1 MRDISS
7 KYPTLRTATA
17 RSAVRAAP
25 ATMRLLRRGQLPKG
39 DPLPVARVAAI
50 QAAKNTSQIIPYC
63 HPIPVD
69 FVGVE
74 FHLSREGIEATVQVK
89 AVGKTGVEMEALTAA
104 AVAALTLYDMLKP
117 VDDQLQILGAQLLEK
132 TGGKSD
138 FQNVFAT
145 PPRAAVLV
153 MSDSIAAGRKTDL
166 SGRLIARRLK
176 QEGVQVKDYR
186 VIPDDLEL
194 IERWLIRYADR
205 AKLDLVITSGG
216 TGLSPRDQTPEAMKR
231 VLTREVPG
239 IAEAARAFGQD
250 RLPYAMLSR
259 GLAGLRGQTLI
270 VNLPGSRKGTAD
282 YLSVLFPAV
291 LHAIRIVHGAGHPD
305 SRPTRKSKLKPQ

>member
-1 MRDISS
+1 MRDISA
-7 KYPTLRTATA
+7 KYATLRTATA
-17 RSAVRAAP
+17 RVAVRVAP
-25 ATMRLLRRGQLPKG
+25 ATLRLLRQGKLPKG

-50 QAAKNTSQIIPYC
+50 QAAKNTAQIIPYC
-63 HPIPVD
+63 HPMPVD
-69 FVGVE
+69 FVGIE
-74 FHLSREGIEATVQVK
+74 FQVSRNRIEATAQVK

-104 AVAALTLYDMLKP
+104 SVAALTLYDMLKP
-117 VDDQLQILGAQLLEK
+117 VDDQLEILGVQLLEK

-138 FQNVFAT
+138 FQNVFPT

-153 MSDSIAAGRKTDL
+153 MSDSIAAGRKKDL
-166 SGRLIARRLK
+166 SGRLIVDRLK
-176 QEGVQVKDYR
+176 QAGLKVADYR
-186 VIPDDLEL
+186 IIPDDQEL

-205 AKLDLVITSGG
+205 SKLDLVITSGG

-231 VLTREVPG
+231 VIVRDVPG

-282 YLSVLFPAV
+282 YLAVLFPAL
-291 LHAIRIVHGAGHPD
+291 LHAIKMVRQEGHE
-305 SRPTRKSKLKPQ
+305 PTK

>member
-1 MRDISS
+1 MRDISA
-7 KYPTLRTATA
+7 KYATLRTATA
-17 RSAVRAAP
+17 RVAVRVAP
-25 ATMRLLRRGQLPKG
+25 ATLRLLRQGKLPKG

-50 QAAKNTSQIIPYC
+50 QAAKNTAQIIPYC
-63 HPIPVD
+63 HPVPVD
-69 FVGVE
+69 FVGIE
-74 FHLSREGIEATVQVK
+74 FQVSRNRIEATAQVK

-104 AVAALTLYDMLKP
+104 SVAALTLYDMLKP
-117 VDDQLQILGAQLLEK
+117 VDDQLEILGVQLLEK

-138 FQNVFAT
+138 FQNVFPT

-153 MSDSIAAGRKTDL
+153 MSDSIAAGRKKDL
-166 SGRLIARRLK
+166 SGRLIVDRLK
-176 QEGVQVKDYR
+176 QAGLKVADYR
-186 VIPDDLEL
+186 IIPDDLEL

-205 AKLDLVITSGG
+205 TKLDLVITSGG

-231 VLTREVPG
+231 VIARDVPG

-282 YLSVLFPAV
+282 YLAVLFPAL
-291 LHAIRIVHGAGHPD
+291 LHAIKMVRQEGHE
-305 SRPTRKSKLKPQ
+305 PTK

>member
-7 KYPTLRTATA
+7 KYATLRTATA
-17 RSAVRAAP
+17 RAAVRVNP
-25 ATMRLLRRGQLPKG
+25 ATIRLLRQGKLPKG

-63 HPIPVD
+63 HPVPLD
-69 FVGVE
+69 FVGVD
-74 FHLSREGIEATVQVK
+74 FQVARDRIVATVKVK

-104 AVAALTLYDMLKP
+104 SVAALTLYDMLKP
-117 VDDQLQILGAQLLEK
+117 VDDQLEILGVQLLEK

-138 FQNVFAT
+138 FQNVFPT

-153 MSDSIAAGRKTDL
+153 MSDSIAAGRKEDF
-166 SGRLIARRLK
+166 SGRLIVDRLK
-176 QEGVQVKDYR
+176 QEGLKVTDYR
-186 VIPDDLEL
+186 IIPDELEL
-194 IERWLIRYADR
+194 IEHWLIRYADQ

-216 TGLSPRDQTPEAMKR
+216 TGLSARDQTPEAMKR
-231 VLTREVPG
+231 VIVREVLG

-259 GLAGLRGQTLI
+259 GLAGTRGQTVI
-270 VNLPGSRKGTAD
+270 VNFPGSRKGTAD
-282 YLSVLFPAV
+282 YLSVLFPAI
-291 LHAIRIVHGAGHPD
+291 LHALKMVRNEGHAPAK
-305 SRPTRKSKLKPQ
+305 R

>member
-1 MRDISS
+1 MRDISA
-7 KYPTLRTATA
+7 KYATLRTATA
-17 RSAVRAAP
+17 RVAVRVAP
-25 ATMRLLRRGQLPKG
+25 ATLRLLRQGKLPKG

-50 QAAKNTSQIIPYC
+50 QAAKNTAQIIPYC
-63 HPIPVD
+63 HPVPVD
-69 FVGVE
+69 FVGIE
-74 FHLSREGIEATVQVK
+74 FQVSRNRIEATAQVK

-104 AVAALTLYDMLKP
+104 SVAALTLYDMLKP
-117 VDDQLQILGAQLLEK
+117 VDDQLEILGVQLLEK

-138 FQNVFAT
+138 FQNVFPT

-153 MSDSIAAGRKTDL
+153 MSDSISAGRKKDW
-166 SGRLIARRLK
+166 SGRLIVDRLK
-176 QEGVQVKDYR
+176 QAGLKVADYR
-186 VIPDDLEL
+186 IIPDDQEL

-205 AKLDLVITSGG
+205 SKLDLVITSGG

-231 VLTREVPG
+231 VIVRDVPG

-282 YLSVLFPAV
+282 YLAVLFPAL
-291 LHAIRIVHGAGHPD
+291 LHAIKMVRQEGHE
-305 SRPTRKSKLKPQ
+305 PTK

>member
-1 MRDISS
+1 MRDISA
-7 KYPTLRTATA
+7 KYATLRTATA
-17 RSAVRAAP
+17 RVAIRVAP
-25 ATMRLLRRGQLPKG
+25 ATLRLLRQGKLPKG

-50 QAAKNTSQIIPYC
+50 QAAKNTAQIIPYC
-63 HPIPVD
+63 HPVPVD
-69 FVGVE
+69 FVGIE
-74 FHLSREGIEATVQVK
+74 FQVSRNRIEATARVK

-104 AVAALTLYDMLKP
+104 SVAALTLYDMLKP
-117 VDDQLQILGAQLLEK
+117 VDDQLEILGVQLLEK

-138 FQNVFAT
+138 FQNVFPT

-153 MSDSIAAGRKTDL
+153 MSDSIAAGRKKDL
-166 SGRLIARRLK
+166 SGRLIVDRLK
-176 QEGVQVKDYR
+176 QAGLKVADYR
-186 VIPDDLEL
+186 IIPDDQEL

-205 AKLDLVITSGG
+205 SKLDLVITSGG

-231 VLTREVPG
+231 VIVRDVPG

-282 YLSVLFPAV
+282 YLAVLFPAL
-291 LHAIRIVHGAGHPD
+291 LHAIKMVRQEGHE
-305 SRPTRKSKLKPQ
+305 PTK

>member
-1 MRDISS
+1 MRDISA
-7 KYPTLRTATA
+7 KYATLRTATA
-17 RSAVRAAP
+17 RVAVRVAP
-25 ATMRLLRRGQLPKG
+25 ATLRLLRQGKLPKG

-50 QAAKNTSQIIPYC
+50 QAAKNTAQIIPYC
-63 HPIPVD
+63 HPVPVD
-69 FVGVE
+69 FVGIE
-74 FHLSREGIEATVQVK
+74 FQVSRNRIEATAQVK

-104 AVAALTLYDMLKP
+104 SVAALTLYDMLKP
-117 VDDQLQILGAQLLEK
+117 VDDQLEILGVQLLEK

-138 FQNVFAT
+138 FQNVFPT

-153 MSDSIAAGRKTDL
+153 MSDSIAAGRKKDW
-166 SGRLIARRLK
+166 SGRLIVDRLK
-176 QEGVQVKDYR
+176 QAGLKVADYR
-186 VIPDDLEL
+186 IIPDDQEL

-205 AKLDLVITSGG
+205 TKLDLVITSGG

-231 VLTREVPG
+231 VIVRDVPG

-282 YLSVLFPAV
+282 YLAVLFPAL
-291 LHAIRIVHGAGHPD
+291 LHAIKMVRQEGHE
-305 SRPTRKSKLKPQ
+305 PTK

>member
-1 MRDISS
+1 MRDIST
-7 KYPTLRTATA
+7 KYATLRTATA
-17 RSAVRAAP
+17 RVAVRVAP
-25 ATMRLLRRGQLPKG
+25 ATLRLLRQGKLPKG

-50 QAAKNTSQIIPYC
+50 QAAKNTAQIIPYC
-63 HPIPVD
+63 HPVPVD
-69 FVGVE
+69 FVGIE
-74 FHLSREGIEATVQVK
+74 FQVSRNRIEATAQVK

-104 AVAALTLYDMLKP
+104 SVAALTLYDMLKP
-117 VDDQLQILGAQLLEK
+117 VDDQLEILGVQLLEK

-138 FQNVFAT
+138 FQNVFPT

-153 MSDSIAAGRKTDL
+153 MSDSIAAGRKKDL
-166 SGRLIARRLK
+166 SGRLIVDRLK
-176 QEGVQVKDYR
+176 QAGLKVADYR
-186 VIPDDLEL
+186 IIPDDQEL

-205 AKLDLVITSGG
+205 SKLDLVITSGG

-231 VLTREVPG
+231 VIVRDVPG

-282 YLSVLFPAV
+282 YLAVLFPAL
-291 LHAIRIVHGAGHPD
+291 LHAIKMVRQEGHE
-305 SRPTRKSKLKPQ
+305 PTK

>member
-1 MRDISS
+1 MRDISA
-7 KYPTLRTATA
+7 KYATLRTATA
-17 RSAVRAAP
+17 RVAVRVAP
-25 ATMRLLRRGQLPKG
+25 ATLRLLRQGKLPKG

-50 QAAKNTSQIIPYC
+50 QAAKNTAQIIPYC
-63 HPIPVD
+63 HPVPVD
-69 FVGVE
+69 FVGIE
-74 FHLSREGIEATVQVK
+74 FQVSRNRIEATAQVK
-89 AVGKTGVEMEALTAA
+89 AVAKTGVEMEALTAA
-104 AVAALTLYDMLKP
+104 SVAALTLYDMLKP
-117 VDDQLQILGAQLLEK
+117 VDDQLEILGVQLLEK

-138 FQNVFAT
+138 FQNVFPT

-153 MSDSIAAGRKTDL
+153 MSDSIAAGRKKDL
-166 SGRLIARRLK
+166 SGRLIVNRLK
-176 QEGVQVKDYR
+176 QAGLKVADYR
-186 VIPDDLEL
+186 IIPDDLEL

-205 AKLDLVITSGG
+205 TKLDLVITSGG

-231 VLTREVPG
+231 VIARDVPG

-282 YLSVLFPAV
+282 YLAVLFPAL
-291 LHAIRIVHGAGHPD
+291 LHALKMVRQEGHG
-305 SRPTRKSKLKPQ
+305 PTK

>member
-1 MRDISS
+1 MRDISA
-7 KYPTLRTATA
+7 KYATLRTATA
-17 RSAVRAAP
+17 RVAVRVAP
-25 ATMRLLRRGQLPKG
+25 ATLRLLRQGKLPKG

-50 QAAKNTSQIIPYC
+50 QAAKNTAQIIPYC
-63 HPIPVD
+63 HPVPVD
-69 FVGVE
+69 FVGIE
-74 FHLSREGIEATVQVK
+74 FQVSRNRIEATAQVK

-104 AVAALTLYDMLKP
+104 SVAALTLYDMLKP
-117 VDDQLQILGAQLLEK
+117 VDDQLEILGVQLLEK

-138 FQNVFAT
+138 FQNVFPT

-153 MSDSIAAGRKTDL
+153 MSDSIAAGRKKDL
-166 SGRLIARRLK
+166 SGRLIVDRLK
-176 QEGVQVKDYR
+176 QAGLKVADYR
-186 VIPDDLEL
+186 IIPDDLAL

-205 AKLDLVITSGG
+205 SKLDLVITSGG

-231 VLTREVPG
+231 VIVRDVPG

-282 YLSVLFPAV
+282 YLAVLFPAL
-291 LHAIRIVHGAGHPD
+291 LHAIKMVRQEGHE
-305 SRPTRKSKLKPQ
+305 PTK

>member
-1 MRDISS
+1 MRDISA
-7 KYPTLRTATA
+7 KYATLRTATA
-17 RSAVRAAP
+17 RVAVRVAP
-25 ATMRLLRRGQLPKG
+25 ATLRLLRQGKLPKG

-50 QAAKNTSQIIPYC
+50 QAAKNTAQIIPYC
-63 HPIPVD
+63 HPVPVD
-69 FVGVE
+69 FVGIE
-74 FHLSREGIEATVQVK
+74 FQVSRNRIEATAQVK

-104 AVAALTLYDMLKP
+104 SVAALTLYDMLKP
-117 VDDQLQILGAQLLEK
+117 VDDQLEILGVQLLEK

-138 FQNVFAT
+138 FQNVFPT

-153 MSDSIAAGRKTDL
+153 MSDSIAAGRKKDL
-166 SGRLIARRLK
+166 SGRLIVDRLK
-176 QEGVQVKDYR
+176 QAGLKVADYR
-186 VIPDDLEL
+186 IIPDDQEL

-205 AKLDLVITSGG
+205 SKLDLVITSGG

-231 VLTREVPG
+231 VIVRDVPG

-282 YLSVLFPAV
+282 YLAVLFPAL
-291 LHAIRIVHGAGHPD
+291 LHAIKMVRQEGHE
-305 SRPTRKSKLKPQ
+305 PTK

>member
-1 MRDISS
+1 MRDISA
-7 KYPTLRTATA
+7 KYATLRTATA
-17 RSAVRAAP
+17 RVAVRVAP
-25 ATMRLLRRGQLPKG
+25 ATLRLLRQGKLPKG

-50 QAAKNTSQIIPYC
+50 QAAKNTAQIIPYC
-63 HPIPVD
+63 HPVPVD
-69 FVGVE
+69 FVGIE
-74 FHLSREGIEATVQVK
+74 FQVSRNRIEATAQVK
-89 AVGKTGVEMEALTAA
+89 AVAKTGVEMEALTAA
-104 AVAALTLYDMLKP
+104 SVAALTLYDMLKP
-117 VDDQLQILGAQLLEK
+117 VDDQLEILGVQLLEK

-138 FQNVFAT
+138 FQNVFPT

-153 MSDSIAAGRKTDL
+153 MSDSIAAGRKKDL
-166 SGRLIARRLK
+166 SGRLIVDRLK
-176 QEGVQVKDYR
+176 QAGLKVADYR
-186 VIPDDLEL
+186 IIPDDQEL

-205 AKLDLVITSGG
+205 SKLDLVITSGG

-231 VLTREVPG
+231 VIVRDVPG

-282 YLSVLFPAV
+282 YLAVLFPAL
-291 LHAIRIVHGAGHPD
+291 LHAIKMVRQEGHE
-305 SRPTRKSKLKPQ
+305 PTK